1 MPTIPTKKFGMPTKV
16 PTNGADSGLMIWLP
30 TKTLIFVPWK
40 LQEHGAD
47 SGLMIWL
54 PTKTLIFVPWKLWA
68 SKIYVQ
74 VKVRIEFAQENDA
87 HDSHKKVRNAH

>member
-1 MPTIPTKKFGMPTKV
+1 MPTMPTKMFRMPTKV

-47 SGLMIWL
+47 SGLMIWF
-54 PTKTLIFVPWKLWA
+54 PTKTLIVVPWKLRE
-68 SKIYVQ
+68 SNI
-74 VKVRIEFAQENDA
+74 
-87 HDSHKKVRNAH
+87 